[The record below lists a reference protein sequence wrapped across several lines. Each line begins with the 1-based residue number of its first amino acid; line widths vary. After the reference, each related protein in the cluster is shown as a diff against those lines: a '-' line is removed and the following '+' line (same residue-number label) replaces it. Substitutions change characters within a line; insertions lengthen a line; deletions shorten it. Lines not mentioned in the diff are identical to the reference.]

1 MFVSVQLKN
10 LNLNRALENIII
22 SHRSPGNSLVLYL
35 FPECWCVHVCMRTMC
50 VQCMCTRMFSAVEHV
65 HLTRIPDMPCPSV
78 LPCTPGGLACV
89 WKEGVHGMQMSE
101 AASVRLLV
109 QLSCSL
115 SPPLHHDAQEMNKL
129 PWFKRASVNISH
141 GGSGKNTKKTGEGRE
156 STRKEMYGGDWM
168 LKWNL

>member
-1 MFVSVQLKN
+1 
-10 LNLNRALENIII
+10 
-22 SHRSPGNSLVLYL
+22 
-35 FPECWCVHVCMRTMC
+35 
-50 VQCMCTRMFSAVEHV
+50 
-65 HLTRIPDMPCPSV
+65 
-78 LPCTPGGLACV
+78 
-89 WKEGVHGMQMSE
+89 MQMSE

-141 GGSGKNTKKTGEGRE
+141 GGSGKHTKKTGEGRE